1 MAFIAFYTLSAT
13 DTGFINIIKF
23 EVPRRQTVI
32 INEGRCLTSKRT
44 VHSLPLCPALRPHGA
59 SSGEERDE
67 RTWRSLSIMSKI
79 PRTTF
84 FSRQTQVLIV
94 PSPQR
99 ATRERGQRL
108 RLTSRPPLV
117 RGNMLQTH
125 SGVTLDR
132 LPCEEGDS
140 AELLNFKGAG
150 LFCIAA
156 GFTGCL
162 VLLNRET
169 FLSHFQSVI

>member
-1 MAFIAFYTLSAT
+1 M
-13 DTGFINIIKF
+13 
-23 EVPRRQTVI
+23 PRRQTVI

-44 VHSLPLCPALRPHGA
+44 IHSLPLCPALRPHGA

-84 FSRQTQVLIV
+84 FSRRTQVLIV

-132 LPCEEGDS
+132 LPCEEGDG
-140 AELLNFKGAG
+140 AESLNFKGAG

>member
-1 MAFIAFYTLSAT
+1 
-13 DTGFINIIKF
+13 
-23 EVPRRQTVI
+23 
-32 INEGRCLTSKRT
+32 
-44 VHSLPLCPALRPHGA
+44 
-59 SSGEERDE
+59 
-67 RTWRSLSIMSKI
+67 
-79 PRTTF
+79 
-84 FSRQTQVLIV
+84 
-94 PSPQR
+94 
-99 ATRERGQRL
+99 
-108 RLTSRPPLV
+108 
-117 RGNMLQTH
+117 MLQTH

-132 LPCEEGDS
+132 LPCEEGDG